1 MIARALGVLTI
12 VALLVISSVSIGFG
26 KQENE
31 ESKRYLIG
39 LKDDGVNL
47 WSIPGIRVVEDYKN
61 GFYIIET
68 TEGSIDKIS
77 RGSIL
82 IVPLDG
88 RMALDFYPSEF
99 SFDPL
104 NERPSFQKNLRSGK
118 NSRTYVVQFIGPIK
132 REWIDQAERLGAK
145 FLGTVSHIGILVRAD
160 SETMSQISNLR
171 HVRWSGKYEPAF
183 KFSSEVARRVGSV
196 PLSII
201 LFPDS
206 DPMVFSKSIVAWGV
220 TVQMA
225 SSRSRMIQVFADSS
239 LIPFIAGREE
249 VRTIYSRDPILP
261 LDAPSNSI
269 HKVQDAWNVSRSGL
283 PGSLTGQSPGPDGI
297 EGTSDDYFEVVG
309 IQGSGLDIGQAD
321 KGHPD
326 FYMGPHGSRVVR
338 FTDRTGN
345 SVPDGFENGYAWG
358 THLAGVVIGNGFS
371 WEYHNGLNTSDDNW
385 DWTEAG
391 VVPEGKVVFD
401 GIQGFGSGFF
411 PSPIYWVDEY
421 DLGANTNLA
430 TWFSIPSD
438 YGSTS
443 WNIDNGID
451 GQNDRMIITPAG
463 DFGPGQNT
471 LASLS
476 QSKNGLTLGAS
487 QNFRPGRI
495 DAVDPDLVF
504 GNSSRGGASQSY
516 GRLKPDLVA
525 VGTSV
530 ISALSCGEWQY
541 NDDHGIPNPLP
552 DYVLGIDEYDCTLGA
567 LGQDGIPDYRFLSS
581 TAVSA
586 AMAAGLNML
595 TREYLRENFGMNN
608 RTQIHSQLTKALLIN
623 GAVRMNSALYDYPG
637 YDQGWGRIDLENSL
651 FPKPPRK
658 RLLEEGNLSS
668 TGVWMPS
675 SIDLNISS
683 PTIPLKVTLVWI
695 DSAGRALNR
704 DLNLR
709 ITSPSGV
716 EYRGNVYG
724 TVGPYDGWS
733 IPNPQVSDANPLW
746 DRVGPDGWDD
756 VNNVEQVEVQ
766 NPEIGPWKIE
776 VVGFSIPEETNFA
789 LVVSGG
795 IGAFLIL
802 PPTNLTTVA
811 IGNDVRLDW
820 DASASSTVDHYL
832 IYRATDQR
840 EFDFSDSIYNTSN
853 DPQSLRTN
861 WTDIGAAAPGSSR
874 EYYYI
879 VRAVSGAGKKS
890 ITSNTAGKWTSE
902 FPEGLSAFSL
912 PLESFVMRNVSWFSE
927 NIPGTEFVR
936 WMSSSGHWVTHYP
949 SMGVGVMDV
958 PVVMGRAYEISV
970 SSPTNFTF
978 CGYPA
983 SMIRFQEGFGESLV
997 FRKSLS
1003 ARTEGNDVNLSWG
1016 SVTGA
1021 SEYSIFR
1028 SDRREGLHN
1037 LSPCPIANTTET
1049 YWIDPGIIKD
1059 QNSEYYYMV
1068 IPRDSASGMGSSTYS
1083 TGVFTVVH
1091 QSGSET
1097 FALPLKPVEVH
1108 SLDWYCDNI
1117 PGVVG
1122 MGYVIIGVWKF
1133 HTGEMPEDVYD
1144 VSVAQSEG
1152 FQISIEG
1159 TVTRSTFIGY

>member
-1 MIARALGVLTI
+1 MGRTILEEVRLKANQAIAGALGVLI
-12 VALLVISSVSIGFG
+12 VVGLLVVSTVSIGLG
-26 KQENE
+26 D
-31 ESKRYLIG
+31 SLIAG
-39 LKDDGVNL
+39 
-47 WSIPGIRVVEDYKN
+47 S
-61 GFYIIET
+61 
-68 TEGSIDKIS
+68 EGD
-77 RGSIL
+77 
-82 IVPLDG
+82 
-88 RMALDFYPSEF
+88 
-99 SFDPL
+99 
-104 NERPSFQKNLRSGK
+104 
-118 NSRTYVVQFIGPIK
+118 
-132 REWIDQAERLGAK
+132 
-145 FLGTVSHIGILVRAD
+145 
-160 SETMSQISNLR
+160 
-171 HVRWSGKYEPAF
+171 
-183 KFSSEVARRVGSV
+183 RVGH
-196 PLSII
+196 LG
-201 LFPDS
+201 
-206 DPMVFSKSIVAWGV
+206 DPVF
-220 TVQMA
+220 
-225 SSRSRMIQVFADSS
+225 
-239 LIPFIAGREE
+239 
-249 VRTIYSRDPILP
+249 P

-269 HKVQDAWNVSRSGL
+269 HKVLDAWNASRNGL
-283 PGSLTGQSPGPDGI
+283 QSSLTGQSPGPDGV

-326 FYMGPHGSRVVR
+326 FYMGPHGSRVIS
-338 FTDRTGN
+338 FTDRAGF
-345 SVPDGFENGYAWG
+345 SVPDGYESGYAWG

-401 GIQGFGSGFF
+401 GILSFGGGLM
-411 PSPIYWVDEY
+411 PSPAFWDDEY
-421 DLGANTNLA
+421 NLGANTNLA
-430 TWFSIPSD
+430 TWFGIPSD
-438 YGSTS
+438 YGLTS
-443 WNIDNGID
+443 WNIDSVID
-451 GQNDRMIITPAG
+451 GQNDRIIIAPAG

-476 QSKNGLTLGAS
+476 QSKNGLTIGAS
-487 QNFRPGRI
+487 QNLRPGRMDAI
-495 DAVDPDLVF
+495 DPELVF
-504 GNSSRGGASQSY
+504 ENSSRGGASLSF
-516 GRLKPDLVA
+516 GRLKPDLLA

-623 GAVRMNSALYDYPG
+623 GAVRMNSTLYDYPG

-658 RLLEEGNLSS
+658 RLFEEGNLSS

-683 PTIPLKVTLVWI
+683 PTIPLKITLVWI

-704 DLNLR
+704 DLDLR

-716 EYRGNVYG
+716 EYKGNVYG

-733 IPNPQVSDANPLW
+733 VPDPQVSDANPLW

-776 VVGFSIPEETNFA
+776 VVGFSVPAETNFA
-789 LVVSGG
+789 LVVSGD
-795 IGAFLIL
+795 IGPYLIL

-820 DASASSTVDHYL
+820 NASASSTVDHYL

-840 EFDFSDSIYNTSN
+840 EFDFSDPIYNTSN
-853 DPQSLRTN
+853 DPQPSRTN
-861 WTDIGAAAPGSSR
+861 WTDIGAAASGSPR
-874 EYYYI
+874 EYYYV
-879 VRAVSGAGKKS
+879 VRAVSGADRKS

-912 PLESFVMRNVSWFSE
+912 PLESFVVRNVSWFSE

-949 SMGVGVMDV
+949 SMGAGVADV
-958 PVVMGRAYEISV
+958 PVVMGRAYEISL

-983 SMIRFQEGFGESLV
+983 SMIRFHEGFGDSLV

-1016 SVTGA
+1016 SVAGA
-1021 SEYSIFR
+1021 SEYLIFR

-1037 LSPCPIANTTET
+1037 LSLSPIANTTET
-1049 YWIDPGIIKD
+1049 YWIDPGIIKN
-1059 QNSEYYYMV
+1059 QASEHYYLV
-1068 IPRDSASGMGSSTYS
+1068 IPTDSKGEMGSSTYS

-1097 FALPLKPVEVH
+1097 FALPLKPLEVH

-1133 HTGEMPEDVYD
+1133 HAKEMPEGVYD

-1152 FQISIEG
+1152 FQISIAG
-1159 TVTRSTFIGY
+1159 SATRFTFIGY